1 MIQIAVYGKGG
12 IGKSTVSANLSYA
25 LARSGKKVLQIGC
38 DPKHDSTRLLLKG
51 KAQTTVLS
59 YIREVP
65 PSERR
70 LEDVLKEGALG
81 IKCVE
86 AGGPEPGIG
95 CAGRGILSTFDA
107 LKKLGL
113 EGHRFDVK
121 LYDVLGD
128 VVCGGFAVPLRRE
141 YADAIY
147 LVTSGEFMSIYA
159 ANNILKGI
167 RNFDGDA
174 CRVAGLIFNGRG
186 LDGEEEIVERFARG
200 VDLPIVASIPR
211 SQLFSM
217 AEREASTVVEMFPES
232 QPAKV
237 ITGLS
242 SHVDNISKD
251 PGILRPA
258 CPLDDDQMNQLASG
272 KEVDKGG
279 RWPDKVS
286 TPEALGC
293 EMKCASRDAVHAS
306 PNPMDR
312 KILHTCATNGAVH
325 CTSQIDKTVTVIHG
339 PRSCAHIMA
348 ASSDHYAL
356 SAWKRNGELQ
366 SAPTAHRLVSTN
378 MDDHI
383 SIFGG
388 AESLERLLR
397 EKAEQGHRT
406 MFVITTCASGIIG
419 DDVAAVAKRV
429 ERDYRGTVVKVIEA
443 DGNITGEWDQ
453 GYLDAVKRV
462 TELVDRNVAPEMD
475 MVNIVGERDFFIYN
489 RERNFRIASEVL
501 GRLGLRVNCRFLS
514 GCDVSS
520 IRNFNRGGL
529 NLLAQD
535 DALSRSMGELLRDRL
550 GVRLFDLPLPVGL
563 RETVTWV
570 EELSRAMG
578 REGAGKAMIEELSSE
593 YQSGIANARPWLK
606 GKKVLVLN
614 KYSTNIDWLLDLL
627 MDLDLRVLKV
637 GLGVKHYQGE
647 PRSGLDTRC
656 TRYLNAITFQED
668 YGLDDLRMDIES
680 LSPDLVLSDQRIPRD
695 QVCHYDVIYRP
706 DIGVRSSVELA
717 KRWANI
723 VRLPHIEGW
732 KMEGRGQ

>member
-1 MIQIAVYGKGG
+1 M
-12 IGKSTVSANLSYA
+12 
-25 LARSGKKVLQIGC
+25 
-38 DPKHDSTRLLLKG
+38 
-51 KAQTTVLS
+51 
-59 YIREVP
+59 
-65 PSERR
+65 
-70 LEDVLKEGALG
+70 G

-113 EGHRFDVK
+113 EGHQFDVK

-141 YADAIY
+141 YADAVY

-174 CRVAGLIFNGRG
+174 CRVAGLIFNSRG
-186 LDGEEEIVERFARG
+186 LDGEVEIVERFARG

-217 AEREASTVVEMFPES
+217 AEREARTVVEMFPES
-232 QPAKV
+232 QPARV
-237 ITGLS
+237 IVGLS
-242 SHVDNISKD
+242 RHVDNMTRD

-258 CPLDDDQMNQLASG
+258 CPLNDDQMNQLASG
-272 KEVDKGG
+272 REVDRGC
-279 RWPDKVS
+279 RWPDKATVQ
-286 TPEALGC
+286 EALGC
-293 EMKCASRDAVHAS
+293 SLKCASQDAVRATHD
-306 PNPMDR
+306 PLER

-325 CTSQIDKTVTVIHG
+325 CTSQIDKAVTIIHG

-366 SAPTAHRLVSTN
+366 SAPTAYRLMSTN

-388 AESLERLLR
+388 TQSLEGLLR

-419 DDVAAVAKRV
+419 DDVAAVAKRI
-429 ERDYRGTVVKVIEA
+429 ERDHRGTVVKVIEA

-453 GYLDAVKRV
+453 GYLDAVKSV
-462 TELVDRNVAPEMD
+462 TELVDRDVTPEMD
-475 MVNIVGERDFFIYN
+475 TVNIIGERDFFIYN
-489 RERNFRIASEVL
+489 RERNFRIASDVL

-514 GCDVSS
+514 GCDVTA
-520 IRNFNRGGL
+520 IRNFNKGGL

-535 DALSRSMGELLRDRL
+535 DALSRSMGEMLRDRL

-563 RETVTWV
+563 RETITWV

-578 REGAGKAMIEELSSE
+578 REGAGKAMIEELSAE
-593 YQSGIANARPWLK
+593 YQSGVANARPWLK
-606 GKKVLVLN
+606 GRKVLVLN

-627 MDLDLRVLKV
+627 MDLDMRVLKV
-637 GLGVKHYQGE
+637 GLGVKHYPGE

-680 LSPDLVLSDQRIPRD
+680 LAPDLVLSDQRIPRD

-706 DIGVRSSVELA
+706 DIGIRSSVELA

-723 VRLPHIEGW
+723 VRLPQIEGW
-732 KMEGRGQ
+732 KMEGKGQ

>member
-70 LEDVLKEGALG
+70 LDDVLKEGVLG

-113 EGHRFDVK
+113 EGHQFDVK

-128 VVCGGFAVPLRRE
+128 VVCGGFAVPLRKE
-141 YADAIY
+141 YADAVY

-174 CRVAGLIFNGRG
+174 CRVAGLILNSRG
-186 LDGEEEIVERFARG
+186 LEGEEEIVERFARG
-200 VDLPIVASIPR
+200 VGLPIVASIPR
-211 SQLFSM
+211 SQLFSV

-237 ITGLS
+237 IAGLS
-242 SHVDNISKD
+242 RHVDNMSRD
-251 PGILRPA
+251 PGILKPA

-272 KEVDKGG
+272 KEVDMG
-279 RWPDKVS
+279 RIRPDKATVQ
-286 TPEALGC
+286 EAMGC
-293 EMKCASRDAVHAS
+293 LVKCASQDAVCANHD
-306 PNPMDR
+306 PLDR

-325 CTSQIDKTVTVIHG
+325 CTSQIDKAVTIIHG

-366 SAPTAHRLVSTN
+366 SAPTAYRLMSTN

-388 AESLERLLR
+388 TQSLESILR

-419 DDVAAVAKRV
+419 DDVAAVAKRI
-429 ERDYRGTVVKVIEA
+429 ERDHRGTVVKVIEA

-453 GYLDAVKRV
+453 GYLDAVKSV
-462 TELVDRNVAPEMD
+462 TELVDRNVTPEMD
-475 MVNIVGERDFFIYN
+475 TVNIIGERDFFIYN
-489 RERNFRIASEVL
+489 RERNFRIASDVL

-514 GCDVSS
+514 GCDVTA

-535 DALSRSMGELLRDRL
+535 DALSRSMGEMLKERL

-563 RETVTWV
+563 RETITWV

-578 REGAGKAMIEELSSE
+578 REGAGKAMIEELSTE
-593 YQSGIANARPWLK
+593 YQSGVANARPWLK

-627 MDLDLRVLKV
+627 MDLDMKVLKV
-637 GLGVKHYQGE
+637 GLGVKHYPGE

-656 TRYLNAITFQED
+656 TRYWNAVTFQED
-668 YGLDDLRMDIES
+668 YGLDNLRMDIES
-680 LSPDLVLSDQRIPRD
+680 LAPDLVLSDQRIPRD
-695 QVCHYDVIYRP
+695 QVCHYDIIYRP
-706 DIGVRSSVELA
+706 DIGIRSSVELA

-723 VRLPHIEGW
+723 VRLPQIEGW
-732 KMEGRGQ
+732 KMEGKGQ